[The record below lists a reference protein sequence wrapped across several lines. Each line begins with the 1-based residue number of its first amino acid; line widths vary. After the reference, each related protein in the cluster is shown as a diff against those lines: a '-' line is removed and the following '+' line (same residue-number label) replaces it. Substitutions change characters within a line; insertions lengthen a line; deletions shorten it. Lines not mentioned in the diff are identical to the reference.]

1 MCLGATAAAPAAA
14 SKGGA
19 RRGHGSHG
27 QRLAA
32 SKRLQSYPQVDVS
45 VSH

>member
-1 MCLGATAAAPAAA
+1 MCLGAATAAPAAA

-19 RRGHGSHG
+19 RRRRASHG
-27 QRLAA
+27 HALAA